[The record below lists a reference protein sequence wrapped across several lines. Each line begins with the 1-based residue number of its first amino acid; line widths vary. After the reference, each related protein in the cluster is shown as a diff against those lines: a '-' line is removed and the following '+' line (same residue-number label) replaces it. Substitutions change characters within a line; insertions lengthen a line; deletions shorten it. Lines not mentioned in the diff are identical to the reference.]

1 MDMGFICTPREA
13 ELAAF
18 NIDPER
24 KISQKKELDGM
35 VRDFLERGGTILD
48 CPAGV
53 SGYCGGAKVK

>member
-1 MDMGFICTPREA
+1 MDMFTRIPREA
-13 ELAAF
+13 ELTAF
-18 NIDPER
+18 NIDPEQ

-35 VRDFLERGGTILD
+35 VRDFLERGGAILD